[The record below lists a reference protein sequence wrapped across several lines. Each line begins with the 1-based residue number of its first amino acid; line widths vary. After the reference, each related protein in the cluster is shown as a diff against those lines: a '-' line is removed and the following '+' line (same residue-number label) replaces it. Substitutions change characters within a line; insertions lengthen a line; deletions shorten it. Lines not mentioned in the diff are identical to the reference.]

1 VKSFL
6 KILVALMLGMLV
18 VFSTVS
24 CSDSNDAG
32 QKEEEKDDEKDNN
45 DKSEEKEKSETV
57 SNVSEDEEINDGGS
71 ESNDDNGKEDTKSED
86 EVEAE
91 KVLKDALDCLEDCDF
106 DGLAEF
112 MVDPGD
118 YEDCGI
124 SSADD
129 FVDEL
134 VEYYGLEFVLWYE
147 FGYNADDVQE
157 AVTDFCEDVLNSIDY
172 EIEECTHASNNK
184 VVFDVRIDYPDITSI
199 SLDKLDDRSE
209 AFEVLEEAYGNGV
222 LDGSMTE
229 DEAVE
234 TLLDFSV
241 DVIDNAMDN
250 LEKTSEYKSITV
262 IKKNGEWLVDDDFE
276 NPIFKYLY

>member
-1 VKSFL
+1 MKSVFR
-6 KILVALMLGMLV
+6 ILIALMLGALV

-32 QKEEEKDDEKDNN
+32 QKEEEKDDKKVD
-45 DKSEEKEKSETV
+45 DGKSEEEENSETV
-57 SNVSEDEEINDGGS
+57 STDSEDDEINDVKP
-71 ESNDDNGKEDTKSED
+71 ENTDDNDEEDTKSE
-86 EVEAE
+86 EEIEAE

-112 MVDPGD
+112 MVDPGE

-129 FVDEL
+129 LVDEL
-134 VEYYGLEFVLWYE
+134 VEYYGLEYVLWYE
-147 FGYNADDVQE
+147 FGYSADDVQE
-157 AVTDFCEDVLNSIDY
+157 ATTDFCEDVLNSIDY
-172 EIEECTHASNNK
+172 EIEECTYVSNNK

-199 SLDKLDDRSE
+199 SLDKLDDRDE
-209 AFEVLEEAYGNGV
+209 AFEVLEEAYGNGA

-250 LEKTSEYKSITV
+250 LDKTSEYKSITV
-262 IKKNGEWLVDDDFE
+262 VKKNGEWLVDDDFE
-276 NPIFKYLY
+276 NPVFEYLY